1 MENLLTDI
9 AERSIKIEGDDRSKE
24 MSFGGLGRLWRWF
37 LD

>member
-24 MSFGGLGRLWRWF
+24 MSFEIGRAHV
-37 LD
+37 